1 MNIRNQNK
9 QLIVS
14 QFSIKFRK
22 KKKEVVK
29 KNIGKNWKSDEEEEE
44 DPEIKAVMEPA
55 QKKNIDIQVLTTP
68 GINIV

>member
-1 MNIRNQNK
+1 MLGNDEVK
-9 QLIVS
+9 EV
-14 QFSIKFRK
+14 KEE

>member
-1 MNIRNQNK
+1 MWGNDEVK
-9 QLIVS
+9 EV
-14 QFSIKFRK
+14 KEE

>member
-1 MNIRNQNK
+1 MLGNDEVK
-9 QLIVS
+9 EV
-14 QFSIKFRK
+14 KEE

-44 DPEIKAVMEPA
+44 DPEIKAVIEPA

>member
-1 MNIRNQNK
+1 M
-9 QLIVS
+9 
-14 QFSIKFRK
+14 
-22 KKKEVVK
+22 VK

-44 DPEIKAVMEPA
+44 HPEIKAVMEPA